1 MGELAEISS
10 KKKSELAEKVLPKL
24 WSRET
29 SEQQAREVG
38 CRQQPDTYS
47 TRIHVKG
54 KRGENK
60 L

>member
-38 CRQQPDTYS
+38 
-47 TRIHVKG
+47 
-54 KRGENK
+54 
-60 L
+60 